1 MQVAEH
7 AGAARSE
14 DPADELLRSFGRQ
27 VKILRERA
35 GLTQAALAP
44 RLGYSEAQIAAIEQ
58 GRRIPRPETID
69 NLDNLLEGGGLLL
82 AMKRAVALT
91 RYPAFFRDAARIE
104 EEAVEFHAY
113 AVLAVPGLLQTEE
126 YARTMFTVWRPRRRE
141 DEIEQMVAARMA
153 RHGIYER
160 KPAPTLSFVIEESV
174 LERSV
179 LERPFGGTDVLRGQ
193 LEHMLLVAE
202 NPHVEIQVMPTR
214 VVDHAGADGPFTMMT
229 PEGGEQVAY
238 VESQANGRVI
248 TKRESVRG
256 FAVRYGILRAQA
268 LSPAESV
275 RHIEKLLQGD
285 L

>member
-1 MQVAEH
+1 MVQLPEQAVA
-7 AGAARSE
+7 ANGRDS
-14 DPADELLRSFGRQ
+14 ADELLRCFGRQ
-27 VKILRERA
+27 IKLFRERA
-35 GLTQAALAP
+35 GLTQSALAP
-44 RLGYSEAQIAAIEQ
+44 LAGYSEAQIAAIEQ
-58 GRRIPRPETID
+58 GRRIPRPDTIEK
-69 NLDNLLEGGGLLL
+69 LDSLLRADGVLL
-82 AMKRAVALT
+82 AMKQAVALT

-153 RHGIYER
+153 RHKLYER

-174 LERSV
+174 LER
-179 LERPFGGTDVLRGQ
+179 PFGGRDVLRGQ
-193 LEHMLLVAE
+193 LEHILGVAE

>member
-1 MQVAEH
+1 MVQVPEQAV
-7 AGAARSE
+7 AARGQ
-14 DPADELLRSFGRQ
+14 DPADELLRCFGRQ
-27 VKILRERA
+27 IKLFRERA
-35 GLTQAALAP
+35 GLTQAALGP
-44 RLGYSEAQIAAIEQ
+44 LLGYSEAQVAAIEQ
-58 GRRIPRPETID
+58 GRRIARPDTIEK
-69 NLDNLLEGGGLLL
+69 LDTLLEADGVLL

-153 RHGIYER
+153 RHKIYER

-174 LERSV
+174 LER
-179 LERPFGGTDVLRGQ
+179 PFGGADVLRGQ

-214 VVDHAGADGPFTMMT
+214 VADHAGADGPFTMMT

-238 VESQANGRVI
+238 VESQGNGRVI
-248 TKRESVRG
+248 AKRESVRG

>member
-1 MQVAEH
+1 MVQVSEQS
-7 AGAARSE
+7 GAARSE

-35 GLTQAALAP
+35 GLTQAVLGP
-44 RLGYSEAQIAAIEQ
+44 RIGYSEAQIAAIEQ
-58 GRRIPRPETID
+58 GRRIARPETIEK
-69 NLDNLLEGGGLLL
+69 LDALLEAGGMLL

-153 RHGIYER
+153 RHKIYDR

-174 LERSV
+174 LER
-179 LERPFGGTDVLRGQ
+179 PFGGVDVLRGQ
-193 LEHMLLVAE
+193 LEHIRLVAE

-214 VVDHAGADGPFTMMT
+214 VVDHAGADGPFTMMA

-238 VESQANGRVI
+238 VESQGNGRVI
-248 TKRESVRG
+248 AKRESVRG

-268 LSPAESV
+268 LSPVESV
-275 RHIEKLLQGD
+275 RHIEKLMQGE

>member
-1 MQVAEH
+1 MAQVPRQS
-7 AGAARSE
+7 AARE
-14 DPADELLRSFGRQ
+14 ADPADELLRCFGRQ
-27 VKILRERA
+27 EKILRERA
-35 GLTQAALAP
+35 GLTQAALAQ

-69 NLDNLLEGGGLLL
+69 RLDTLLDGGGLLT

-141 DEIEQMVAARMA
+141 DEIEEMVAARLA
-153 RHGIYER
+153 RHGIYGR

-174 LERSV
+174 LER
-179 LERPFGGTDVLRGQ
+179 PFGGADVLRGQ
-193 LEHMLLVAE
+193 LEHIRLVAE

-214 VVDHAGADGPFTMMT
+214 VVDHAGADGPFTLMT

-248 TKRESVRG
+248 TDRESVRG

-275 RHIEKLLQGD
+275 RHIEKLLQGE

>member
-1 MQVAEH
+1 MAQNAE
-7 AGAARSE
+7 AARAE

-27 VKILRERA
+27 VKILRERR

-69 NLDNLLEGGGLLL
+69 HLDSALEGGGLLL

-113 AVLAVPGLLQTEE
+113 AVLAVPGLLQTGE

-153 RHGIYER
+153 RHGIYGR
-160 KPAPTLSFVIEESV
+160 RPAPTLSFVIEESV
-174 LERSV
+174 LS
-179 LERPFGGTDVLRGQ
+179 RPVGGVEVLRGQ
-193 LEHMLLVAE
+193 LEHMLHIAE

-214 VVDHAGADGPFTMMT
+214 VTDHAGADGPFTMMT

-248 TKRESVRG
+248 TRRESVRG

-275 RHIEKLLQGD
+275 RHVEKLLQGD

>member
-1 MQVAEH
+1 MVQVPEQAVV
-7 AGAARSE
+7 ARGQ
-14 DPADELLRSFGRQ
+14 DPADELLRCFGRQ
-27 VKILRERA
+27 IKLFRERA
-35 GLTQAALAP
+35 GLTQAALGP
-44 RLGYSEAQIAAIEQ
+44 LLGYSEAQIAAIEQ
-58 GRRIPRPETID
+58 GRRIARPDTIEK
-69 NLDNLLEGGGLLL
+69 LDTLLEADGVLL

-126 YARTMFTVWRPRRRE
+126 YARTMFTVRRPRRRE

-153 RHGIYER
+153 RHKIYER

-174 LERSV
+174 LER
-179 LERPFGGTDVLRGQ
+179 PFGGVDVLRGQ

-214 VVDHAGADGPFTMMT
+214 VADHAGADGPFTMMT

-238 VESQANGRVI
+238 VESQGNGRVI
-248 TKRESVRG
+248 AKRESVRG

>member
-1 MQVAEH
+1 MMQVSEQPR
-7 AGAARSE
+7 AARSE
-14 DPADELLRSFGRQ
+14 DPADELLRSFGKQ

-35 GLTQAALAP
+35 GLTQAALGP

-69 NLDNLLEGGGLLL
+69 SLDSLLDGGGLLL

-153 RHGIYER
+153 RHKIYER

-174 LERSV
+174 LER
-179 LERPFGGTDVLRGQ
+179 PFGGADVLRGQ

-268 LSPAESV
+268 LSPVESV
-275 RHIEKLLQGD
+275 LHIEKLLQGD

>member
-1 MQVAEH
+1 MVQVVEQ
-7 AGAARSE
+7 AGVARNE

-35 GLTQAALAP
+35 GLTQAALAT
-44 RLGYSEAQIAAIEQ
+44 RLGYSEAQVAAIEQ

-69 NLDNLLEGGGLLL
+69 NLDGLLEGCGLLL
-82 AMKRAVALT
+82 VMKRAVALT

-153 RHGIYER
+153 RHKIYER

-174 LERSV
+174 LER
-179 LERPFGGTDVLRGQ
+179 PFGGADVLRGQ

-214 VVDHAGADGPFTMMT
+214 VADHAGADGPFTMMT

-238 VESQANGRVI
+238 VESQGNGRVI
-248 TKRESVRG
+248 AKRESVRG

>member
-1 MQVAEH
+1 
-7 AGAARSE
+7 
-14 DPADELLRSFGRQ
+14 
-27 VKILRERA
+27 
-35 GLTQAALAP
+35 
-44 RLGYSEAQIAAIEQ
+44 
-58 GRRIPRPETID
+58 
-69 NLDNLLEGGGLLL
+69 
-82 AMKRAVALT
+82 MKRAVALT

-153 RHGIYER
+153 RHKIYER

-174 LERSV
+174 LER
-179 LERPFGGTDVLRGQ
+179 PFGGVDVLRGQ
-193 LEHMLLVAE
+193 LEHIRLVAE

-229 PEGGEQVAY
+229 PEGGEPVAY

-268 LSPAESV
+268 LSPVESV

>member
-1 MQVAEH
+1 MVEVAEQSRV
-7 AGAARSE
+7 AGSE
-14 DPADELLRSFGRQ
+14 DPGDELLRSFGRQ

-35 GLTQAALAP
+35 GLTRAVLGTH
-44 RLGYSEAQIAAIEQ
+44 LGYSEAQIASIEQ
-58 GRRIPRPETID
+58 GRRIPRPDTID
-69 NLDNLLEGGGLLL
+69 KLDSLLDGGGLLL

-126 YARTMFTVWRPRRRE
+126 YARTMFTVRRPRRRE

-153 RHGIYER
+153 RHQIYER
-160 KPAPTLSFVIEESV
+160 KPAPTLSFVIEQ
-174 LERSV
+174 SV
-179 LERPFGGTDVLRGQ
+179 LERPFGGADVLRGQ
-193 LEHMLLVAE
+193 LERIRLVAE

-238 VESQANGRVI
+238 VESQGNGRVI
-248 TKRESVRG
+248 TKRESVRV

-275 RHIEKLLQGD
+275 LHIEKLLQGE

>member
-1 MQVAEH
+1 MQVPEQAV
-7 AGAARSE
+7 AARGQ
-14 DPADELLRSFGRQ
+14 DPADELLRCFGRQ
-27 VKILRERA
+27 IKLFRERA
-35 GLTQAALAP
+35 GLTQAALGP
-44 RLGYSEAQIAAIEQ
+44 LLGYSEAQVAAIEQ
-58 GRRIPRPETID
+58 GRRIARPDTIEK
-69 NLDNLLEGGGLLL
+69 LDTLLEADGVLL

-153 RHGIYER
+153 RHKIYER

-174 LERSV
+174 LER
-179 LERPFGGTDVLRGQ
+179 PFGGADVLRGQ

-214 VVDHAGADGPFTMMT
+214 VADHAGADGPFTMMT

-238 VESQANGRVI
+238 VESQGNGRVI
-248 TKRESVRG
+248 AKRESVRG

>member
-1 MQVAEH
+1 MVPVVEQ
-7 AGAARSE
+7 AGAARNE

-27 VKILRERA
+27 VKILRERS

-69 NLDNLLEGGGLLL
+69 NLDGLLEGGGLLL

-113 AVLAVPGLLQTEE
+113 AVLAVPGLLQTVE

-153 RHGIYER
+153 RHKIYER

-174 LERSV
+174 LER
-179 LERPFGGTDVLRGQ
+179 PFGGADVLRGQ

-202 NPHVEIQVMPTR
+202 NPHVEIQVMLTR
-214 VVDHAGADGPFTMMT
+214 VTDHAGADGPFTMMT

-238 VESQANGRVI
+238 VESQGNGRVI
-248 TKRESVRG
+248 AKRESVRG

>member
-1 MQVAEH
+1 LVSPHQQTEH
-7 AGAARSE
+7 QR
-14 DPADELLRSFGRQ
+14 GRQ
-27 VKILRERA
+27 LE
-35 GLTQAALAP
+35 P
-44 RLGYSEAQIAAIEQ
+44 AIEQ

-69 NLDNLLEGGGLLL
+69 RLDGLLDGDGL
-82 AMKRAVALT
+82 LIAMKRAVALT

-104 EEAVEFHAY
+104 EETVEFHAY

-141 DEIEQMVAARMA
+141 DEIEEMVAARLA
-153 RHGIYER
+153 RHKIYER

-174 LERSV
+174 LER
-179 LERPFGGTDVLRGQ
+179 PFGGADVLRGQ
-193 LEHMLLVAE
+193 LEHIRLVAE

-214 VVDHAGADGPFTMMT
+214 VVDHAGADGPFTLMT
-229 PEGGEQVAY
+229 PVGGEQVAY

-248 TKRESVRG
+248 TNRESVRG

-268 LSPAESV
+268 LSPVESV
-275 RHIEKLLQGD
+275 RHIEKLLQGE

>member
-1 MQVAEH
+1 MVQAVER
-7 AGAARSE
+7 AGAVRNE
-14 DPADELLRSFGRQ
+14 DPADELLRCFGRQ
-27 VKILRERA
+27 AKILRERA
-35 GLTQAALAP
+35 GLTQAQLAP

-69 NLDNLLEGGGLLL
+69 SLDALLDGGGLLL

-153 RHGIYER
+153 RHKLYER

-174 LERSV
+174 LER
-179 LERPFGGTDVLRGQ
+179 PFGGRDVLRGQ
-193 LEHMLLVAE
+193 LEHMLRVTE

-248 TKRESVRG
+248 TERESVRG

-275 RHIEKLLQGD
+275 CHIEKLLQGD